1 MTVHDRI
8 KLVVKWLIGT
18 GIARNQEA
26 IGRLMG
32 YSNKSSF
39 SQILND
45 KVSLPNDFIDR
56 LCSLN
61 ENINFVWVKDGT
73 GNMITDISTSNSP
86 SCEDRLVTDTSFNRS
101 DTIALRLL
109 DKLDEKDNIISEKE
123 AKIEELLKE
132 NGRLEERIR
141 QLESQHKKP
150 ERHSKESEV
159 TEAFISESY
168 GDYGEDSLPT
178 KQPITSKRLL
188 AGKT

>member
-18 GIARNQEA
+18 GVAKNQEA

-56 LCSLN
+56 LCTLN
-61 ENINFVWVKDGT
+61 DNINKVWIKEEI

-86 SCEDRLVTDTSFNRS
+86 SSEDRLIPDTSFNHS
-101 DTIALRLL
+101 DAIALRLL
-109 DKLDEKDNIISEKE
+109 DKLDEKDNIISVKE

-132 NGRLEERIR
+132 NGKLKERIK
-141 QLESQHKKP
+141 QLESLNMGTEHN
-150 ERHSKESEV
+150 SKDTEV
-159 TEAFISESY
+159 TEAFIEESS
-168 GDYGEDSLPT
+168 GDYGEGYSSMKRPT
-178 KQPITSKRLL
+178 TSKSSS
-188 AGKT
+188 AGKV

>member
-18 GIARNQEA
+18 GVAKNQEA

-56 LCSLN
+56 LCTLN
-61 ENINFVWVKDGT
+61 DNINKVWIKEEI

-86 SCEDRLVTDTSFNRS
+86 SSENRLIPGTSFNHS

-109 DKLDEKDNIISEKE
+109 DKLDEKDNIISVKE

-132 NGRLEERIR
+132 NGKLKERIK
-141 QLESQHKKP
+141 QLESLNMGTEHN
-150 ERHSKESEV
+150 SKDTEV
-159 TEAFISESY
+159 TEAFIEESS
-168 GDYGEDSLPT
+168 GDYGEGYSSMKLPT
-178 KQPITSKRLL
+178 TSKSSS
-188 AGKT
+188 AGKA

>member
-18 GIARNQEA
+18 GVAKNQEA

-56 LCSLN
+56 LCTLN
-61 ENINFVWVKDGT
+61 DNINKVWIKEEI

-86 SCEDRLVTDTSFNRS
+86 SSENRLIPGTSFNHS

-109 DKLDEKDNIISEKE
+109 DKLDEKDNIISVKE

-132 NGRLEERIR
+132 MV
-141 QLESQHKKP
+141 S
-150 ERHSKESEV
+150 SK
-159 TEAFISESY
+159 SESNN
-168 GDYGEDSLPT
+168 LNP
-178 KQPITSKRLL
+178 
-188 AGKT
+188 

>member
-18 GIARNQEA
+18 GVARNQES

-61 ENINFVWVKDGT
+61 ENINFVWVKDGI
-73 GNMITDISTSNSP
+73 GNMITDIFTSNSP
-86 SCEDRLVTDTSFNRS
+86 SSEDNLVPDISLNRS
-101 DTIALRLL
+101 DTITLRLL

-123 AKIEELLKE
+123 AKIDQLQAELRLMSEELATLKAKYRE
-132 NGRLEERIR
+132 DTPDHVKGLGPSETAKDAHTRKHTPGSEHYSDRTNPQI
-141 QLESQHKKP
+141 KK
-150 ERHSKESEV
+150 
-159 TEAFISESY
+159 
-168 GDYGEDSLPT
+168 
-178 KQPITSKRLL
+178 
-188 AGKT
+188 

>member
-61 ENINFVWVKDGT
+61 ENINFVWIKDGT

-86 SCEDRLVTDTSFNRS
+86 SSQDRLVADTLFNRS

-141 QLESQHKKP
+141 QLESQHKES
-150 ERHSKESEV
+150 ERQSKETEA
-159 TEAFISESY
+159 TEAFISDSY

>member
-18 GIARNQEA
+18 GVAKNQEA

-56 LCSLN
+56 LCTLN
-61 ENINFVWVKDGT
+61 DNINKVWIKEEK
-73 GNMITDISTSNSP
+73 GNMTVDISTPVCTSDEKSSSP
-86 SCEDRLVTDTSFNRS
+86 TNTFNQS
-101 DTIALRLL
+101 DTIALRLM
-109 DKLDEKDNIISEKE
+109 DKLDEKDIIISEKE

-132 NGRLEERIR
+132 NGRLKERLR
-141 QLESQHKKP
+141 QLESQHKDS
-150 ERHSKESEV
+150 EHESEENEV
-159 TEAFISESY
+159 LKSFISESY
-168 GDYGEDSLPT
+168 GDYGEGSSPTRKPTTSGISLEER
-178 KQPITSKRLL
+178 I
-188 AGKT
+188 

>member
-18 GIARNQEA
+18 GVAKNQEA

-56 LCSLN
+56 LCTLN
-61 ENINFVWVKDGT
+61 DNINKVWIKEEI
-73 GNMITDISTSNSP
+73 GNMITDISISNSP
-86 SCEDRLVTDTSFNRS
+86 SSEDRLIPDTSFNHS
-101 DTIALRLL
+101 DAIALRLL
-109 DKLDEKDNIISEKE
+109 DKLDEKDNIISVKE

-132 NGRLEERIR
+132 NGKLKERIK
-141 QLESQHKKP
+141 QLESLNMGTEHN
-150 ERHSKESEV
+150 SKETEV
-159 TEAFISESY
+159 TEAFIEESS
-168 GDYGEDSLPT
+168 GDYGEGYSSMKLPT
-178 KQPITSKRLL
+178 TSKSSS
-188 AGKT
+188 AGKA

>member
-1 MTVHDRI
+1 MTIHDRI

-18 GIARNQEA
+18 GVARNQEA

-61 ENINFVWVKDGT
+61 ENINFVWVKEGI
-73 GNMITDISTSNSP
+73 GNMITDISMPNSP
-86 SCEDRLVTDTSFNRS
+86 SSEDRLIPDTSLIHS
-101 DTIALRLL
+101 DVIALRLL

-132 NGRLEERIR
+132 NGRLKERIK
-141 QLESQHKKP
+141 QLESLNMGTQHQ
-150 ERHSKESEV
+150 SKETEV
-159 TEAFISESY
+159 TEAFTKESS
-168 GDYGEDSLPT
+168 GDYGEGSSPM
-178 KQPITSKRLL
+178 KQPTASKRSS

>member
-1 MTVHDRI
+1 MTIHDRI

-18 GIARNQEA
+18 GVARNQEA

-45 KVSLPNDFIDR
+45 KVSLPNDFIER

-61 ENINFVWVKDGT
+61 ENINFVWVKEGI

-86 SCEDRLVTDTSFNRS
+86 SSEDRLIPDTSFNHS
-101 DTIALRLL
+101 DAIALRLL

-132 NGRLEERIR
+132 NGRLEERIK
-141 QLESQHKKP
+141 QLESLNMGTEH
-150 ERHSKESEV
+150 HSKETEA
-159 TEAFISESY
+159 TEAFIKESS
-168 GDYGEDSLPT
+168 GDYGEGYSSMKLPS
-178 KQPITSKRLL
+178 TSKSSS
-188 AGKT
+188 AGKV